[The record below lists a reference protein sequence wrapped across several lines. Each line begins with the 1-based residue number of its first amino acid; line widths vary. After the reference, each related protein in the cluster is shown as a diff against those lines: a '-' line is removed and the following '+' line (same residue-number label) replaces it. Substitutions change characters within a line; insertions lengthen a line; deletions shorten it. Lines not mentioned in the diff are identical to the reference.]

1 MLKRPV
7 VGNDLGITLVAGLS
21 ILGHV
26 ADGFAMRLLV
36 AVDPIEPNLLL
47 LPPLFLYQRGLQVA
61 GLYV

>member
-26 ADGFAMRLLV
+26 VDGFAMRLLV

-47 LPPLFLYQRGLQVA
+47 LPLFLYQRGLQVA